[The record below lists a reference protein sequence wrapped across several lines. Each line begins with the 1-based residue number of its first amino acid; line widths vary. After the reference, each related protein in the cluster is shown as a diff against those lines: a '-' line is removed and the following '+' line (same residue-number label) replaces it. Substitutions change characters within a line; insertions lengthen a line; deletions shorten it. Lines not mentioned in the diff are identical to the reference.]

1 MGLSKL
7 NQLYRLVIL
16 DHAANPHHHYELP
29 HPTNC
34 KLLHNT
40 SCGDTVKVSFNVDSN
55 GVITDIGFVGQGCTI
70 SQASASILTDTM
82 QGKKKDEALEIAKI
96 FSDIAKGDQHSP
108 EDVAKLGDAQ
118 VLTNI
123 MEFPARIKCA
133 TLAWWAFQEAF
144 LPEENE
150 AK

>member
-1 MGLSKL
+1 MSLNKL

-16 DHAANPHHHYELP
+16 DHATNSHHHYEIS
-29 HPTNC
+29 HPTNK

-40 SCGDTVKVSFNVDSN
+40 SCGDTVKISFNVDSE
-55 GVITDIGFVGQGCTI
+55 GIITDIGFVGQGCTI

-82 QGKKKDEALEIAKI
+82 QGKQKDEALELVKI
-96 FSDIAKGDQHSP
+96 FSDIAKGSERSP

-150 AK
+150 VE